1 MELAKK
7 METLAD
13 EQKMMVASMAQMMEE
28 VARERTQLTTKHYE
42 ETEQANMVLD
52 KVQTTYQT
60 KLLEYEV
67 QAKPTAALIKQLR
80 TRSRPRRTAQSSA
93 SNESG

>member
-1 MELAKK
+1 MELTKK
-7 METLAD
+7 METLVD

-52 KVQTTYQT
+52 RV
-60 KLLEYEV
+60 
-67 QAKPTAALIKQLR
+67 
-80 TRSRPRRTAQSSA
+80 
-93 SNESG
+93 